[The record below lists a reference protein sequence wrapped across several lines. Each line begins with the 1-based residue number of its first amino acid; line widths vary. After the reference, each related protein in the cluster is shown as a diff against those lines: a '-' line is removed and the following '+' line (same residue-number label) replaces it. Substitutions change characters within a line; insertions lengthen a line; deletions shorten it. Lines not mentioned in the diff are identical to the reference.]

1 MKKRKIQFVKDQVC
15 KCYQEDLR
23 AEGKTT
29 EDSCV
34 LCQDEN
40 VNCRVGNHKTKD
52 EKSSELFSLVSKLS
66 SDFDKA
72 KPILDKLSTDFDKAK
87 HLFYKAGDTY
97 ELIARRE
104 LRELKG
110 SEYARE
116 FSCKDLHGLARLA
129 FPKGCKLEGEKIKR
143 CEHGEVSLEHQK
155 RIDVLTNV
163 AMQEGIPLLEKSAS
177 LKILMGK

>member
-23 AEGKTT
+23 AEGKIT

-66 SDFDKA
+66 SDFDEKSSELFSLVSNLSSDFYKA

-110 SEYARE
+110 SE
-116 FSCKDLHGLARLA
+116 
-129 FPKGCKLEGEKIKR
+129 
-143 CEHGEVSLEHQK
+143 
-155 RIDVLTNV
+155 
-163 AMQEGIPLLEKSAS
+163 
-177 LKILMGK
+177 